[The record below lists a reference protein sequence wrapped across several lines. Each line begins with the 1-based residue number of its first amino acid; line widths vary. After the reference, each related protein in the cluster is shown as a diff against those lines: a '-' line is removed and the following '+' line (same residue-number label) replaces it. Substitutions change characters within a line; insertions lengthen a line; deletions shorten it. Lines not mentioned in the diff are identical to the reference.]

1 MPEATRRE
9 STGKHSGG
17 LGRNEC
23 IMGDSLR
30 LQEPG
35 PQKARPSPSWPAGP
49 FNRAAEGAAG
59 GGGRRPMGCVERHF
73 PAAGG

>member
-1 MPEATRRE
+1 
-9 STGKHSGG
+9 
-17 LGRNEC
+17 
-23 IMGDSLR
+23 MGDSLR